1 MASIPFLNNLDLK
14 LNEIQNAIAQNLV
27 TAPDE
32 KAGRFY
38 YDTTKNKLGY
48 YNGTNWVYLDPDSN
62 DNQKLK

>member
-38 YDTTKNKLGY
+38 YDTTKINLGIIMAQTGFISILIQMIIK
-48 YNGTNWVYLDPDSN
+48 N
-62 DNQKLK
+62 